1 MRTCIDY
8 YNKKHELISE
18 KLIGNVTEVGTE
30 KQMTIFPNIK
40 EQMVIFRFRDRL
52 AIRSGFLEYYD
63 EEAKKLDDVK
73 EVVKND
79 TAYMANQIAEETP
92 VRSGYLKRSET
103 PSIKD
108 DGMTGEVEAMADYSA
123 YVEYGT
129 RYMYGR
135 FYMKKGHTAAAKRF
149 LDNMEALV
157 K

>member
-1 MRTCIDY
+1 MTYRVDISGLDD
-8 YNKKHELISE
+8 LIE
-18 KLIGNVTEVGTE
+18 
-30 KQMTIFPNIK
+30 
-40 EQMVIFRFRDRL
+40 
-52 AIRSGFLEYYD
+52 AI

-73 EVVKND
+73 GVVKND

>member
-1 MRTCIDY
+1 MTYRVDISGLDD
-8 YNKKHELISE
+8 LIE
-18 KLIGNVTEVGTE
+18 
-30 KQMTIFPNIK
+30 
-40 EQMVIFRFRDRL
+40 
-52 AIRSGFLEYYD
+52 AI

-108 DGMTGEVEAMADYSA
+108 DGMTGEVEAMADYSP

-135 FYMKKGHTAAAKRF
+135 FYMKINMRQLLKDF
-149 LDNMEALV
+149 LIIWRR
-157 K
+157 

>member
-1 MRTCIDY
+1 MTYRVDISGLDD
-8 YNKKHELISE
+8 LIE
-18 KLIGNVTEVGTE
+18 
-30 KQMTIFPNIK
+30 
-40 EQMVIFRFRDRL
+40 
-52 AIRSGFLEYYD
+52 AI
-63 EEAKKLDDVK
+63 EEAKKLDDK
-73 EVVKND
+73 RGRQND

-135 FYMKKGHTAAAKRF
+135 FYMKKGIQQQLKDF
-149 LDNMEALV
+149 LIIWRR
-157 K
+157 